1 MKKYISL
8 ICCVL
13 LLLSLSGC
21 NKSGEDANLVN
32 EENFDSSVASD
43 VVESSGGSLYSLSDY
58 GADFKTVSNQR
69 FEFSL
74 KIPNSWTTVDTSSNG
89 DGFIINF
96 SGNKNDIR
104 AYGSYDV
111 SLFGLDGYLDFC
123 SSIYKDIREFVF
135 ADGNSGYIMEDD
147 YVIEFVAHDYYSTLN
162 FYIDYSEDPAWYENN
177 KDLIFKIG
185 ASLMFS
191 ISDFSSSESSESV
204 YMNFVNSKEWAKDDP
219 YLSGNY
225 YDTDLEVTNYKIFDL
240 DNDGVSELWIEA
252 YEYAQSW
259 SYGISGFYALE
270 AGEIVLLLSGNISG
284 GSMGGDCIATRYDTQ
299 SSKHV
304 VGKVGHVGGFGG
316 IYEYQEYYN
325 YSNGKIT
332 LICDFAY
339 EENGSGG
346 DNVKND
352 YYVDGFST
360 TKDKYDKVAGRFK
373 EVTDS
378 RYSLNQ

>member
-1 MKKYISL
+1 MKKFIAL

-32 EENFDSSVASD
+32 EENFDSPVASD

-58 GADFKTVSNQR
+58 GADFKTVSNPR

-89 DGFIINF
+89 DGFIMNF
-96 SGNKNDIR
+96 SGNKNDLR

-123 SSIYKDIREFVF
+123 SSMYKDISEFVF

-162 FYIDYSEDPAWYENN
+162 FYIDYSEDPAWYESN

-191 ISDFSSSESSESV
+191 NSDYSSSESSESV

-240 DNDGVSELWIEA
+240 DNNGVSELWIET
-252 YEYAQSW
+252 YEYAQRG
-259 SYGISGFYALE
+259 SYGISGFYTLE
-270 AGEIVLLLSGNISG
+270 AGEVVLLLSGNMSG
-284 GSMGGDCIATRYDTQ
+284 GSMGGDWIATRYDTQ

-316 IYEYQEYYN
+316 TYEYEEYYN
-325 YSNGKIT
+325 YSNGKIS

-339 EENGSGG
+339 EEYGSGG
-346 DNVKND
+346 DNVETE
-352 YYVDGFST
+352 YFVDGFST
-360 TKDKYDKVAGRFK
+360 TKDKYEKTAGRFT
-373 EVTDS
+373 EVTDL
-378 RYSLNQ
+378 RYSLDR